1 MLGHLSALRGLY
13 VQRFTTIWSY
23 AKHTLGYFVS
33 HITDLALYLGCCLH
47 RCSIGSDWRHKQ
59 RRIDNMIDESKLTK
73 IEDRINQTN
82 EWLAKGEYNEDDPY
96 HRSAKEQLN
105 RLEGYWEEVDADLK
119 NADDSQRMN
128 LTFAVDQLE
137 NTLSVIPKTQSAL
150 GGLCS
155 RVMGKVSNLPNAV
168 QTSVRSIQSKYDAWV
183 EFISENRYMLT
194 HNHDKKGVQL
204 STYENEE
211 EAIHILAKKET
222 DSYVGRVKRTWT
234 ELASGKAT
242 HGYLVTA
249 DPKNNGSDITLTE
262 IDGVMVMATTYT
274 PAPTRGGSK

>member
-1 MLGHLSALRGLY
+1 
-13 VQRFTTIWSY
+13 
-23 AKHTLGYFVS
+23 
-33 HITDLALYLGCCLH
+33 
-47 RCSIGSDWRHKQ
+47 
-59 RRIDNMIDESKLTK
+59 MIDETKLTK
-73 IEDRINQTN
+73 IEQRINQTN
-82 EWLAKGEYNEDDPY
+82 EWLARGEYNEDDPY

-119 NADDSQRMN
+119 KADDTQRMN

-155 RVMGKVSNLPNAV
+155 RVMGKVSNLPNA
-168 QTSVRSIQSKYDAWV
+168 
-183 EFISENRYMLT
+183 ENRYMLT

>member
-1 MLGHLSALRGLY
+1 MVVCEAYSWLLCKPYNRPRFIFGL
-13 VQRFTTIWSY
+13 
-23 AKHTLGYFVS
+23 
-33 HITDLALYLGCCLH
+33 LALQVFDRVGLEA
-47 RCSIGSDWRHKQ
+47 Q
-59 RRIDNMIDESKLTK
+59 TTENDNMIDESKLTK

-105 RLEGYWEEVDADLK
+105 RLEEYWEAVDADLK
-119 NADDSQRMN
+119 KADDSQRMN

-137 NTLSVIPKTQSAL
+137 NTLSVIPKTQSVL

-168 QTSVRSIQSKYDAWV
+168 NQSVRSIQSRYDNWV
-183 EFISENRYMLT
+183 EFISNNRYLLT

-204 STYENEE
+204 STYEDEDA
-211 EAIHILAKKET
+211 AIAVLAKKET

-274 PAPTRGGSK
+274 PAPTRGGSN